1 MRRYDKDNLPPVG
14 WAEYRKVGT
23 TRMAPVNG
31 PFIVTTKEGEY
42 EVPAGWQGFIAL
54 DSDGDPYP
62 VEFGV
67 HARAYERAGVTV

>member
-1 MRRYDKDNLPPVG
+1 VKRYDKDNLPTGDWV
-14 WAEYRKVGT
+14 EYRKLGT
-23 TRMAPVNG
+23 TRMARVSG

-62 VEFGV
+62 VLFDV
-67 HARAYERAGVTV
+67 HARAYERAEVTV